1 MVCKGYRLLMVGS
14 SLENNPRRKLKK
26 QIINICVHIYIYIYV
41 YTRVD
46 LSLYSDIVSG
56 HIARRSDLKLTD
68 SMFCLCIFSS
78 IFSMDGRS

>member
-1 MVCKGYRLLMVGS
+1 MR
-14 SLENNPRRKLKK
+14 NPNLQSELTNSFTQRRNLS
-26 QIINICVHIYIYIYV
+26 IYIH
-41 YTRVD
+41 TSVD

-78 IFSMDGRS
+78 IFSIDGRS

>member
-1 MVCKGYRLLMVGS
+1 MRNPIFRSQEVISESRPSCCKKHVPCICIYLYTSVG
-14 SLENNPRRKLKK
+14 
-26 QIINICVHIYIYIYV
+26 
-41 YTRVD
+41 